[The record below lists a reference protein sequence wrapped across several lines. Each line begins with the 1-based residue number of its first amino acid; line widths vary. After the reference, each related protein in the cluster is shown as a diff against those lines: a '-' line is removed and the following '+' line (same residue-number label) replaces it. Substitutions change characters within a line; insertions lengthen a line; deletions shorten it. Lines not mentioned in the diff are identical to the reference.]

1 MATITLKYDARN
13 PISKKTIDYILSL
26 GLFEV
31 KTGVDESLDD
41 LKNNKV
47 YSAKDAKDLIN
58 QCLK

>member
-13 PISKKTIDYILSL
+13 PISKKTINYVLSL

-31 KTGVDESLDD
+31 KTGLDESLDEVKKRKVNTA
-41 LKNNKV
+41 KN
-47 YSAKDAKDLIN
+47 AKDLIA